1 MLQILTIA
9 SIALAPV
16 ILIFTYIYFRDK
28 YEREPL
34 GHLILSFVLGAIAAY
49 PVLIIGDILA
59 KALGTNDNSGF
70 IALFFHVLI
79 VIALVEEGMKYAVLR
94 FYNYNLKE
102 FNEPYDGIMYA
113 VAVAMGFAALEN
125 ILYVTK
131 YGYETGILRMFTAV
145 PSHAAFG
152 TAMGYYVG
160 LAKFEGQIK
169 NATWLHLKG
178 LGLAV
183 IFHTIYDYII
193 LNNWEAIGV
202 SPAVRLLAFVVLW
215 AGIYYG
221 KKALDF
227 HQEVSPFKQQK
238 TIEEMED
245 ENISHS

>member
-1 MLQILTIA
+1 MLQIFTIA

-34 GHLILSFVLGAIAAY
+34 GHLILSFILGAAAAY
-49 PVLIIGDILA
+49 PVILVGDVLA
-59 KALGTNDNSGF
+59 KLLGTSDNSGV
-70 IALFFHVLI
+70 IGLFFHVLI
-79 VIALVEEGMKYAVLR
+79 VIALAEEGMKYLVLR
-94 FYNYNLKE
+94 LYNYNLKE
-102 FNEPYDGIMYA
+102 FDEPYDGIMYA

-125 ILYVTK
+125 SLYVYK

-145 PSHAAFG
+145 PSHAAFA

-169 NATWLHLKG
+169 NATWLHIKG
-178 LGLAV
+178 LGLAI

-227 HQEVSPFKQQK
+227 HQEKSPFRQ
-238 TIEEMED
+238 ED
-245 ENISHS
+245 KIDES

>member
-1 MLQILTIA
+1 MLQILTIL

-34 GHLILSFVLGAIAAY
+34 GHLILSFILGAAAAY
-49 PVLIIGDILA
+49 PVILLGDVLA
-59 KALGTNDNSGF
+59 KLLGTSDNSGV
-70 IALFFHVLI
+70 IGLFFHVLI
-79 VIALVEEGMKYAVLR
+79 VIAFTEEAMKYVVLR
-94 FYNYNLKE
+94 LYNYNLKE
-102 FNEPYDGIMYA
+102 FDEPYDGIMYA
-113 VAVAMGFAALEN
+113 VAVGFAALEN
-125 ILYVTK
+125 SLYVYK

-145 PSHAAFG
+145 PSHAAFA

-160 LAKFEGQIK
+160 LAKFEAKFK

-178 LGLAV
+178 LGLAI

-202 SPAVRLLAFVVLW
+202 SPAIRLLAFVVLW
-215 AGIYYG
+215 GGIYYG

-227 HQEVSPFKQQK
+227 HQEKSPFK
-238 TIEEMED
+238 
-245 ENISHS
+245 